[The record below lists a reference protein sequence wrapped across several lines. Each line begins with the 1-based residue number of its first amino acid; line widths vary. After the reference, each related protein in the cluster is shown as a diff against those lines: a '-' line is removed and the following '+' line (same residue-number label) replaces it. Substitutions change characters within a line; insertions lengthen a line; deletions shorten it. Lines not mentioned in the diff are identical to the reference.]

1 MSNYANS
8 QEIDYIL
15 RNYDVPDEIVSD
27 ILYKL
32 YDVLEV
38 LEDKEKTLEKE
49 GLKQK
54 LGFDNEVL
62 VN

>member
-15 RNYDVPDEIVSD
+15 RHYDIPNEIVSD

-32 YDVLEV
+32 HDVLEV
-38 LEDKEKTLEKE
+38 IEDKEKTLEKE

-54 LGFDNEVL
+54 LGFEVEK
-62 VN
+62 N